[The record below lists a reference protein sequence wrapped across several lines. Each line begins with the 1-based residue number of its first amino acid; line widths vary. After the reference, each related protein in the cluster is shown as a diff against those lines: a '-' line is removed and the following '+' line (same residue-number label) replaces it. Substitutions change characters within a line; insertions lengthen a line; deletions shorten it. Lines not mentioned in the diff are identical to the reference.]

1 MNGLQMAG
9 AIGAMLLAFIALIA
23 MVNGI
28 LGAAVHGW
36 VSSS

>member
-1 MNGLQMAG
+1 MNGLQMVG

-23 MVNGI
+23 MVNGM
-28 LGAAVHGW
+28 LEAGGPGS